1 MQCISGSPRPDH
13 RETLQREFR
22 AEVGGNVTMEISV
35 IANPRP
41 TFTWYKLID
50 GNRVHL
56 ETGTSTNTDVSAVGK
71 YTLTNFQHKD
81 NGTYQVVVS
90 NEQPRPN
97 LVVNFALRV
106 AGKNKYLWL

>member
-41 TFTWYKLID
+41 TFTWYNLTVLYREKV
-50 GNRVHL
+50 GS
-56 ETGTSTNTDVSAVGK
+56 GTSTNTDVSAVGK
-71 YTLTNFQHKD
+71 YTLTNVQYKD
-81 NGTYQVVVS
+81 IGTYQVAVS
-90 NEQPRPN
+90 NEKPRPI
-97 LVVNFALRV
+97 LVVNFALKV

>member
-1 MQCISGSPRPDH
+1 MQCISGSSRLDH

-22 AEVGGNVTMEISV
+22 AEVGDNVTMEIAV

-50 GNRVHL
+50 GNRVDL
-56 ETGTSTNTDVSAVGK
+56 EPGTSTNTDVSAVGK
-71 YTLTNFQHKD
+71 YTLTNVQHKD

-90 NEQPRPN
+90 NKKPRPG